1 MNNIPKWPDYS
12 DNPVV
17 RIEVCHTVKEI
28 SDIRDIIENLKGYYN
43 EKVEEDIKEEY
54 LKEYNQYKRI
64 ADALFEVGEL
74 LDIIKQQVEKQ
85 KD

>member
-12 DNPVV
+12 YNVIV

-28 SDIRDIIENLKGYYN
+28 SDMRDIIENL
-43 EKVEEDIKEEY
+43 EECYSKNAEENPKEES
-54 LKEYNQYKRI
+54 LEDKRI
-64 ADALFEVGEL
+64 ADALFEVKEL

-85 KD
+85 KG

>member
-1 MNNIPKWPDYS
+1 MNNIPKWPEDYN

-28 SDIRDIIENLKGYYN
+28 SDIRDIIENL
-43 EKVEEDIKEEY
+43 EECYSKNAEENTKEES
-54 LKEYNQYKRI
+54 LEDKRI

-74 LDIIKQQVEKQ
+74 LDIIKQQIEERKG
-85 KD
+85 

>member
-12 DNPVV
+12 DNVIV

-28 SDIRDIIENLKGYYN
+28 SDILDIIENLEGYYN
-43 EKVEEDIKEEY
+43 EKVEENIKEES
-54 LKEYNQYKRI
+54 LEDKRI

-85 KD
+85 KG

>member
-1 MNNIPKWPDYS
+1 MNNVPKWPDYN

-28 SDIRDIIENLKGYYN
+28 SDMHDIIENL
-43 EKVEEDIKEEY
+43 EECYSKNAEENPKEES
-54 LKEYNQYKRI
+54 LEDKRI
-64 ADALFEVGEL
+64 ADALFEVKEL

-85 KD
+85 KG

>member
-1 MNNIPKWPDYS
+1 MDNIPKWPDYN

-17 RIEVCHTVKEI
+17 RIEVRHTVKEI
-28 SDIRDIIENLKGYYN
+28 SDMRDIIENL
-43 EKVEEDIKEEY
+43 EECYRKNAEENLKEES
-54 LKEYNQYKRI
+54 LEDKRI

-85 KD
+85 KG